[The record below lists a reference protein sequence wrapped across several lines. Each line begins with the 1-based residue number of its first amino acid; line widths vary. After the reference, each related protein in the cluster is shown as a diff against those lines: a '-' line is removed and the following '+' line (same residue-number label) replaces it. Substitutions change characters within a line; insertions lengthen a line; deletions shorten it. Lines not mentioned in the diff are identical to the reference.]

1 MSRANNSNRLTPH
14 DHSLQIVENYI
25 DVMTIITN
33 TNTQLIRQQNN
44 IIRNMRN
51 VIDDT
56 YLQNDNERDTL
67 ESQPIPDTSASPAP
81 SETPSTLHNPRPPA
95 PQRQPNRR
103 YNRMTR
109 REVRNVFRERLERNR
124 PPPPLR
130 QRTQPRENRNRSPVQ
145 EANPLV
151 PPSFQIPSVPTPNTG
166 TGLFNR
172 TNTNTRNNGNV
183 LMSFETLF
191 PINQNLTG
199 RGATNSFFSNVP
211 VFPSAEQIERATE
224 THIFQAISEPRNTSC
239 PITMEPFTAN
249 QIVLQIRHC
258 GHIFNPTHL
267 HSWFRSNVRCPVCR
281 YDIRDYNTNTNTETN
296 TSTDTTP
303 SSTNPTQTTNNNDTN
318 IENGFADILLQSLSN
333 NISNQSNTNP
343 TISSNG
349 NSISWSHL
357 IPRVGLAPLSLET
370 TVDLVSGSPLQNEQ
384 QSTTTGDNN
393 ETPTNSE
400 NTTETQNEEQDNQ
413 DDLSQ
418 D

>member
-1 MSRANNSNRLTPH
+1 
-14 DHSLQIVENYI
+14 
-25 DVMTIITN
+25 
-33 TNTQLIRQQNN
+33 
-44 IIRNMRN
+44 
-51 VIDDT
+51 
-56 YLQNDNERDTL
+56 
-67 ESQPIPDTSASPAP
+67 
-81 SETPSTLHNPRPPA
+81 
-95 PQRQPNRR
+95 
-103 YNRMTR
+103 
-109 REVRNVFRERLERNR
+109 
-124 PPPPLR
+124 
-130 QRTQPRENRNRSPVQ
+130 
-145 EANPLV
+145 
-151 PPSFQIPSVPTPNTG
+151 
-166 TGLFNR
+166 
-172 TNTNTRNNGNV
+172 
-183 LMSFETLF
+183 MSFETLF

-249 QIVLQIRHC
+249 HFVLQIRHC

-296 TSTDTTP
+296 PSTDTTP

-333 NISNQSNTNP
+333 NISSD
-343 TISSNG
+343 G

-370 TVDLVSGSPLQNEQ
+370 TVDLVSGTPLQTEQ
-384 QSTTTGDNN
+384 QSTTTSDNN
-393 ETPTNSE
+393 DTPTNSE
-400 NTTETQNEEQDNQ
+400 NINETQNEEQNNQ